1 MSLSIAGQ
9 VLINGLMLGGIYA
22 LIALGLSL
30 IYGVVGVA
38 NFAQGSFLMVG
49 MYFVWGLTMLAGLEP
64 LLALPLVAVFLF
76 GVGWLFYALLL
87 DRIIGR
93 PTEVTLF
100 MTMGL
105 ALVLDNVF
113 LLTFT
118 ADRRFVQTSYDD
130 VTLYLGDISLPLTR
144 LAGFATAVVVAGL
157 LMAFLAGTKLG
168 RTIRAVAQDRELAES
183 LGVDSRRI
191 FAIAVAIGVALAGVA
206 GGLLTS
212 FHPISPEVGFR
223 YLLIA
228 FIVVVVGG
236 MGSMIGSIV
245 AALLVGVLYSIGYQ
259 LFGGEGGLILVY
271 LVLLGILNFR
281 PAGLLG
287 DKLSST

>member
-9 VLINGLMLGGIYA
+9 LLINGLMLGGIYA

-64 LLALPLVAVFLF
+64 LLALPFVAVFMF
-76 GVGWLFYALLL
+76 GVGWLFYTRLL

-118 ADRRFVQTSYDD
+118 ADRKFVQTSYDD
-130 VTLYLGDISLPLTR
+130 VTLYLGDIALPLTR

-191 FAIAVAIGVALAGVA
+191 FAIAVGIGVALAGVA

-212 FHPISPEVGFR
+212 FHPISPEVGLR

-245 AALLVGVLYSIGYQ
+245 AALLVGLLYSIGYQ
-259 LFGGEGGLILVY
+259 LFGGEGGLILAY

-281 PAGLLG
+281 PGGLLG